1 MVVVV
6 VGIVVIVVVVVVA
19 AGVVVVVVVVVIVVV
34 GIVVVVVVVVVL
46 TKTNIPARLQVS
58 RSTVRTIAL
67 EHVQHRDPKFKGLGL
82 RVLKGSKISSRKV

>member
-1 MVVVV
+1 MVVV

-19 AGVVVVVVVVVIVVV
+19 VVVVVVGIVV
-34 GIVVVVVVVVVL
+34 IVVVVVVVVVL